1 MNKEMEITKEK
12 RALINRGNKL
22 LKQIKD
28 IECKEHIS
36 SEDDRQL
43 KHLYL
48 EFNAIFDSV
57 FEK

>member
-1 MNKEMEITKEK
+1 MEITKEK

-22 LKQIKD
+22 LKQIKG
-28 IECKEHIS
+28 IECKEKLS

-43 KHLYL
+43 KHLYS

>member
-12 RALINRGNKL
+12 RALISRGNKL

-28 IECKEHIS
+28 IECKENIS

-43 KHLYL
+43 KHLYS

>member
-1 MNKEMEITKEK
+1 MEITKEK

>member
-1 MNKEMEITKEK
+1 MNKSMEITKEK

-22 LKQIKD
+22 LKQIRD
-28 IECKEHIS
+28 IECKEKIS

-43 KHLYL
+43 KHLYS